1 MDAKGFEDIGN
12 RLTTA
17 LLSGDLELYLQLIAL
32 PLRIEA
38 SGAYAYDLTD
48 QAAVAEDLRLYHD
61 VLTLHGVTDI
71 DREVLDLRPEGAGV
85 NVTCRVNIVAHAHR
99 VVDPFRTDMLLVPAP
114 GGWRIARITSQP
126 GHIDWTL
133 GQAKID
139 TAGNFVRR

>member
-17 LLSGDLELYLQLIAL
+17 LLSGDLALYLQLITV

-38 SGAYAYDLTD
+38 VGAYVYDLVD
-48 QAAVAEDLRLYHD
+48 EAAVAEDLRLYHD

-71 DREVLDLRPEGAGV
+71 VREVLDLRPEREGV
-85 NVTCRVNIVAHAHR
+85 SVTCRVNIVAHAKR
-99 VVDPFRTDMLLVPAP
+99 VVDPFRTDMRLVPAT
-114 GGWRIARITSQP
+114 GGWRIAQIASQP

-133 GQAKID
+133 GQAGID

>member
-17 LLSGDLELYLQLIAL
+17 LLTGDLALYLQLIRL

-38 SGAYAYDLTD
+38 AGAYAYDLTD
-48 QAAVAEDLRLYHD
+48 EAAVAEDMGLYHD

-71 DREVLDLRPEGAGV
+71 DREVMGFRPEGEGV
-85 NVTCRVNIVAHAHR
+85 NVTCRVNIVAKAHR
-99 VVDPFRTDMLLVPAP
+99 VVEPFRTDMLLVPAP
-114 GGWRIARITSQP
+114 GGWRIARIASQP

-133 GQAKID
+133 GQASID